1 MRPSPGQRP
10 HRPDP
15 GAPRQEPRGAAD
27 RAALWV
33 LLGFHVAIEA
43 ALIAAGWTLY
53 KYLPAMQLGT
63 AQKVMF
69 QVGLAAAFVA
79 FGLRGLALWRRLRRT
94 TNR

>member
-1 MRPSPGQRP
+1 M
-10 HRPDP
+10 
-15 GAPRQEPRGAAD
+15 
-27 RAALWV
+27 
-33 LLGFHVAIEA
+33 

-94 TNR
+94 PPR

>member
-1 MRPSPGQRP
+1 VTPLSRPRPQR
-10 HRPDP
+10 
-15 GAPRQEPRGAAD
+15 ALRQEPAAGSAD

-33 LLGFHVAIEA
+33 LLGFHVVLEL
-43 ALIAAGWTLY
+43 ALIGAGWSLY

-79 FGLRGLALWRRLRRT
+79 FGLRGLALLRRLRRT
-94 TNR
+94 APR

>member
-1 MRPSPGQRP
+1 MSPLTR
-10 HRPDP
+10 HRPEP
-15 GAPRQEPRGAAD
+15 ETPRQETPKGGAD

-33 LLGFHVAIEA
+33 LLAFHAALEM

-94 TNR
+94 PPR

>member
-1 MRPSPGQRP
+1 MSPLTR

-15 GAPRQEPRGAAD
+15 ETPRKEAPRSGAD

-33 LLGFHVAIEA
+33 LLAFHAALEI

-79 FGLRGLALWRRLRRT
+79 FGLRGLALWRRLRHTAPR
-94 TNR
+94 